1 MSETFALCAG
11 IISVLDLDHAPVLH
25 FSLSLTENKLQ
36 HDLPGKAYMVE
47 MGMF

>member
-11 IISVLDLDHAPVLH
+11 INSLLDLDHAPVLR
-25 FSLSLTENKLQ
+25 FSLSFTENKFQ

-47 MGMF
+47 MF